1 MRNTRNFT
9 IIAHIDHGK
18 STLADRM
25 LEMTHTVEKR
35 KMKDQVLD
43 SMELE
48 RERGITIKMQPV
60 HMEYKGYS
68 LNLIDTPGHID
79 FSYEVSRAL
88 KAVEGSILLVDA
100 TQGVQAQTISV
111 LEMAKKF
118 NHTIIPVVN
127 KVDSPYARVEEI
139 KEEVAK
145 LLDVDAASILE
156 TSGKTG
162 IGVEE
167 LLDTIVEH
175 IPAPV
180 TEFEDSDAFRSLVFD
195 FQYSNHQGL
204 ILYVRV
210 MNGAVKKKDQLVFK
224 IAEKTFSVND
234 VGIFTPGPKSTDT
247 LSEGSIGY
255 IVTGIKEAGVASVGD
270 TVSATLDTHNALSGY
285 EKPAPVVWAS
295 IYPESQDD
303 FDELKRAL
311 LKLQLTD
318 SSLTFEEE
326 SSGLLGRGFRC
337 GFLGMLHL
345 EILTERISR
354 EFDLRIIVTIPT
366 ITYEVLTKKGDI
378 KVVYSP
384 VNFPAEGDIAEVYE
398 PWVSV
403 RILVPTH
410 YMSPVMTILYEHEG
424 NIIHTETFGDDRVE
438 LEVEMPLR
446 ELMRRFF
453 ERIKTA
459 SSGYASV
466 SYSFLPNREAD
477 VTRLDVLVA
486 EEIVPAFSKI
496 IAKRLV
502 QEEAESAVEKLH
514 DVLPRQQFA
523 TKIQAQA
530 LGRIISSKTLKALR
544 KDVTGHLYGGDITRK
559 RKLWEKQKKG
569 KKRLAQEGKVHI
581 PQEVFMKMIQ

>member
-1 MRNTRNFT
+1 MNNIRNFT

-25 LEMTHTVEKR
+25 IEITHTVEKR

-43 SMELE
+43 SMDLE

-60 HMEYKGYS
+60 HMDYKGHS

-100 TQGVQAQTISV
+100 TQGIQAQTMSV

-118 NHTIIPVVN
+118 KHTIIPVVN

-145 LLDVDAASILE
+145 LLDIPTSDIYE

-162 IGVEE
+162 LGVME
-167 LLDTIVEH
+167 LLDAIIEK
-175 IPAPV
+175 IPSPKKEEGV
-180 TEFEDSDAFRSLVFD
+180 QPFRSLVFD

-204 ILYVRV
+204 IVYIRV
-210 MNGAVKKKDQLVFK
+210 IRGQIKKRDQVLFK
-224 IAEKTFSVND
+224 VAGNTFTAND
-234 VGIFTPGPKSTDT
+234 VGIFTPGPKSTES
-247 LSEGSIGY
+247 LSSGEIGY
-255 IVTGIKEAGVASVGD
+255 VVTGIKEAGVVTVGD
-270 TVSATLDTHNALSGY
+270 TLTSVTDTEEALSGY

-303 FDELKRAL
+303 FEELKRSL

-318 SSLTFEEE
+318 SSLAFEEE
-326 SSGLLGRGFRC
+326 SSGLLGRGYRC

-345 EILTERISR
+345 EIASERLQR
-354 EFDLRIIVTIPT
+354 EFNLSIIVTIPT
-366 ITYEVLTKKGDI
+366 ITYEVTTKRGEKRT
-378 KVVYSP
+378 VYSP
-384 VNFPAEGDIAEVYE
+384 VNFPQDGDIAEVYE

-403 RILVPTH
+403 NLLMPSS
-410 YMSPVMTILYEHEG
+410 YLSPIMTILYEHEAQ
-424 NIIHTETFGDDRVE
+424 IIDTETFSDDRVA
-438 LEVEMPLR
+438 LSVEMPLR

-453 ERIKTA
+453 EKIKTA

-466 SYSFLPNREAD
+466 SYELLPNRKAE
-477 VTRLDVLVA
+477 VTRLDILVA
-486 EEIVPAFSKI
+486 DEVIPAFSKI

-502 QEEAESAVEKLH
+502 EEEAESSVERLH
-514 DVLPRQQFA
+514 KVLPRQQFVA
-523 TKIQAQA
+523 KIQAQA
-530 LGRIISSKTLKALR
+530 LGRIISSRTLKALR

-559 RKLWEKQKKG
+559 RKLWDKQKKG
-569 KKRLAQEGKVHI
+569 KKRLQQTGKVQI

>member
-1 MRNTRNFT
+1 MKDIRNFT

-25 LEMTHTVEKR
+25 LEVTHTVEKR

-43 SMELE
+43 SMDLE

-60 HMEYKGYS
+60 SMHFEDTL

-88 KAVEGSILLVDA
+88 KAVEGSVLLVDA

-111 LEMAKKF
+111 LEMAREF
-118 NHTIIPVVN
+118 GHVIIPVVN
-127 KVDSPYARVEEI
+127 KVDSPYARVPEV

-145 LLDVDAASILE
+145 LLDCSTDEIIE

-162 IGVEE
+162 VGVEN
-167 LLDTIVEH
+167 LLKEIIEK
-175 IPAPV
+175 IPAPE
-180 TEFEDSDAFRSLVFD
+180 TENKKEFSSLVFD
-195 FQYSNHQGL
+195 FEYSNHQGM
-204 ILYVRV
+204 IVYVRV
-210 MNGAVKKKDQLVFK
+210 LSGSVKKKDTLVFK
-224 IAEKTFSVND
+224 VAGKKFVAND
-234 VGIFTPGPKSTDT
+234 VGVFTPEPKST
-247 LSEGSIGY
+247 SELKEGEIGY

-270 TVSATLDTHNALSGY
+270 TVASEADTGEPLAGY

-311 LKLQLTD
+311 LKLELTD

-326 SSGLLGRGFRC
+326 SSGILGRGFRC

-345 EILTERISR
+345 EIATERIRR
-354 EFDLRIIVTIPT
+354 EFEISIVVTVPT
-366 ITYEVLTKKGDI
+366 INYQVLTKKGELKTI
-378 KVVYSP
+378 YSP
-384 VNFPAEGDIAEVYE
+384 ITFPDEGDVAEVEE

-403 RILVPTH
+403 KLLLPSERLQDVMPILF
-410 YMSPVMTILYEHEG
+410 EHEG
-424 NIIHTETFGDDRVE
+424 NVVKTETFGDNRVA
-438 LEVEMPLR
+438 LLVEMPLR
-446 ELMRRFF
+446 EMMRRFF
-453 ERIKTA
+453 EKIKTA

-466 SYSFLPNREAD
+466 SYTMLENRRAD
-477 VTRLDVLVA
+477 VTKLEILVA
-486 EEIVPAFSKI
+486 DEPVPAFSRI
-496 IAKRLV
+496 IAKRSV

-514 DVLPRQQFA
+514 KILPKQQFA
-523 TKIQAQA
+523 MKIQGKAM
-530 LGRIISSKTLKALR
+530 GRIISSATVKAMR

-569 KKRLAQEGKVHI
+569 KKRLASSGKVNI
-581 PQEVFMKMIQ
+581 PQDVFMKMIQ